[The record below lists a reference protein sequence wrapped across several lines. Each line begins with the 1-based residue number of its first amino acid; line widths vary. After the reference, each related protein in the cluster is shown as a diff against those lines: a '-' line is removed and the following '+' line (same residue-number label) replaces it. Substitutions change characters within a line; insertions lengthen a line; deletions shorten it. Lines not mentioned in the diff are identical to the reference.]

1 MGGELLAQR
10 PIEVILLRQWASYI
24 AVPMWITDDVG
35 NLIYFNEPAEAILGK
50 RFDEVGTIHAED
62 VADIFLTTDL
72 DGNPLDSKQL
82 PIFRALTEG
91 TPAHSQIKFQAFDG
105 SFRTIEVTALPI
117 EGQGGRH
124 LGVMAMFWEHN
135 GE

>member
-1 MGGELLAQR
+1 MAQR

-35 NLIYFNEPAEAILGK
+35 NLIYFNEPAEGILGK

-62 VADIFLTTDL
+62 LADVFLTTDL

-82 PIFRALTEG
+82 PIFKALTEG
-91 TPAHSQIKFQAFDG
+91 TPAHMQLRFQAFDG
-105 SFRTIEVTALPI
+105 SLRKIEVTALPI

-135 GE
+135 GP